1 MFTFVFLENDLPPTT
16 WDGLSSD
23 AELYGHTYGNLW
35 AAQLDHEDQTDDD
48 KESKNTFLPK
58 EFSDDF
64 KNGLGKQFE
73 LGGTID
79 SVGTN
84 PGGVGTSSNSIP
96 QNGPYKLSND
106 NLERI
111 KDGTFDG
118 DVYRFEPNVPTIG
131 NIPKEYQHPVEFLTK
146 KAIYRNETPK
156 DPGSWG
162 GI

>member
-1 MFTFVFLENDLPPTT
+1 MLTFVFLENDLPPTT

-35 AAQLDHEDQTDDD
+35 AAQLDHEDQMDDD

-73 LGGTID
+73 LGGTNG
-79 SVGTN
+79 SVAANYDGA
-84 PGGVGTSSNSIP
+84 GISSNSDQ

-106 NLERI
+106 DLERI
-111 KDGTFDG
+111 KDGTFESDP
-118 DVYRFEPNVPTIG
+118 YMFEPKVPVIG
-131 NIPKEYQHPVEFLTK
+131 NIPKEYQHLGKFLTK
-146 KAIYRNETPK
+146 QAIYRNETPK